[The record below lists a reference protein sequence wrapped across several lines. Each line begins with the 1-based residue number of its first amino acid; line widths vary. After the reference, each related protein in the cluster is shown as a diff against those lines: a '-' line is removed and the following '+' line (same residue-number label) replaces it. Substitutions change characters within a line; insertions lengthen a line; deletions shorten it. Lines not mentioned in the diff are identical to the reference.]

1 MRFFGGRRV
10 GKYGLGLSLSGG
22 EILSYI
28 KSGFNFILIALIL
41 FLFLLKALFGVASTS
56 LGLLVDH
63 YVMSIFSLVILPI
76 VVFKLAK
83 AGRDWL

>member
-22 EILSYI
+22 EIVSYI
-28 KSGFNFILIALIL
+28 KSGFNIILIVLIGA
-41 FLFLLKALFGVASTS
+41 LFLLKALFGVASSS

-63 YVMSIFSLVILPI
+63 YVISIFSLVILPI
-76 VVFKLAK
+76 LIFKLAK

>member
-63 YVMSIFSLVILPI
+63 YVMSIFALVIMPI
-76 VVFKLAK
+76 IVFKLAK